1 MLKIFQ
7 KQSKFEQ
14 ILNKKCKNVTK
25 LHEKLSQMGIKYEI
39 THTRMKE
46 TFYLLR
52 IDNTN
57 HACMLLEDNKNRVY
71 LTR

>member
-7 KQSKFEQ
+7 KRSKFEQ
-14 ILNKKCKNVTK
+14 ILNKKCENVTK
-25 LHEKLSQMGIKYEI
+25 LHEKLSKMGIKYEI
-39 THTRMKE
+39 TRTRMKE

-52 IDNTN
+52 IDNIN
-57 HACMLLEDNKNRVY
+57 YACKLLEDNKRRVY

>member
-7 KQSKFEQ
+7 KRLKIDK
-14 ILNKKCKNVTK
+14 ILGKKCENVTK

-39 THTRMKE
+39 YHTSMKE

-57 HACMLLEDNKNRVY
+57 YACKLLKDNKNCVY

>member
-7 KQSKFEQ
+7 KRLKIDK
-14 ILNKKCKNVTK
+14 ILNKKCENVTK
-25 LHEKLSQMGIKYEI
+25 LHEKLSQMGVKYEI
-39 THTRMKE
+39 TRTRMKE

-57 HACMLLEDNKNRVY
+57 YACKLLEDNKRRVY

>member
-7 KQSKFEQ
+7 KRLKIDK
-14 ILNKKCKNVTK
+14 ILNKKCENVTK

-39 THTRMKE
+39 YHTTCDI

-57 HACMLLEDNKNRVY
+57 YACKLLIDNKKRVY

>member
-7 KQSKFEQ
+7 KRLKIDK
-14 ILNKKCKNVTK
+14 ILGKKCENVTK

-39 THTRMKE
+39 YHTSMKE
-46 TFYLLR
+46 TFYLLT
-52 IDNTN
+52 IDNIN
-57 HACMLLEDNKNRVY
+57 YACKLCKDDKNRVY